1 MRGRGSC
8 LLVVSQN
15 GRALHIVFPHQFLD
29 SPEWFGVST
38 DEYFQVSVTAM
49 EDSRVLL
56 WHRDKLKLSIIT
68 DQFLQAVFDHILGR
82 DVVKKLMQ
90 GVVIPLREISRSDTI
105 FRFTNCHGLR
115 HSCFPMRRSAISWL
129 PKETPCLQ
137 VIPGKLGGTR
147 PPLCLQLQSGLYLEL
162 LLFVRKLASSVV

>member
-1 MRGRGSC
+1 
-8 LLVVSQN
+8 VSQN

-38 DEYFQVSVTAM
+38 DEYFQVNTVNFCFTIILPVKPLQVSITAM
-49 EDSRVLL
+49 EDARVLL

-90 GVVIPLREISRSDTI
+90 VSVRWFLFLFI
-105 FRFTNCHGLR
+105 FC
-115 HSCFPMRRSAISWL
+115 IIDL
-129 PKETPCLQ
+129 PYLEYYTYKYLL
-137 VIPGKLGGTR
+137 KFN
-147 PPLCLQLQSGLYLEL
+147 PPLFTDWRVLFLSCMRQVSCLCATPALS
-162 LLFVRKLASSVV
+162 FSFPFIHHSSLTFC